1 MIPPTTP
8 LFPIRLPTARL
19 RLTGQPMPADDLF
32 WLVDAHREG
41 ARLRDIEAG
50 RVLAAAGLT
59 AVLGFVLGVDRLIK
73 RVPENA
79 VRPLCEHIARRTF
92 DGKEWHRA
100 ACGLIAL
107 GRERFEQ
114 VVREP
119 EVLGLWLTN
128 AGHVDQLLAAGARV
142 DGCAMRGLESLGI
155 GAEAFS
161 GMLAQMERDGQLRLV
176 RDAPPGTMPG

>member
-32 WLVDAHREG
+32 WLIDAHREG
-41 ARLRDIEAG
+41 ARLRDAEAG

-73 RVPENA
+73 RLPENA
-79 VRPLCEHIARRTF
+79 VRPLCEHVARRTF
-92 DGKEWHRA
+92 TGKEWHRA

-128 AGHVDQLLAAGARV
+128 AGHVEQLLAAGARV
-142 DGCAMRGLESLGI
+142 DSCAMRGLECLGI
-155 GAEAFS
+155 GADAFS
-161 GMLAQMERDGQLRLV
+161 GMLEAMERDGQLKLV
-176 RDAPPGTMPG
+176 RDARPGPTLG